1 MIVLF
6 FFAASFNTQPPE
18 GGWRASCAGAG
29 NQYRFNTQ
37 PPEGGWLFAHFT
49 RVATMVSTHSRPKAA
64 GGDDADFSKRPDKF
78 QHTAARRRLVAE
90 LIIAKNRDGVSTHSR
105 PKAAGKLFL
114 AFAQCFIVSTHS
126 RPKAAG
132 NKKARRQLKLFVS
145 THSRPKAAGVSSCCF
160 LSLLDVS
167 THSRPKAAGHCPSSA
182 GQPAV
187 FQHTAA
193 RRRLGNKPLAFLL
206 DIAFQHTAARRR
218 LASA

>member
-132 NKKARRQLKLFVS
+132 
-145 THSRPKAAGVSSCCF
+145 VSSCCF